1 MATSSLTPLLS
12 QHHLL
17 LALNKG
23 NGLKE
28 EEAMESRMLLE
39 SSVPQA
45 VLSEISTCCYTKNNY
60 DNLET
65 QVLMRPINAEVREE
79 NRL

>member
-45 VLSEISTCCYTKNNY
+45 VL
-60 DNLET
+60 
-65 QVLMRPINAEVREE
+65 
-79 NRL
+79 